1 MHLNSKISFK
11 NIHLCLTT
19 LFFTETL
26 VRHNLK
32 QNEALSTCTESVYL
46 SHCLSPSLCHCL
58 SPSLSLSLSL
68 THTHRRKKGLSFGSF
83 QKTVNWHQHAC
94 FWPTSSSERSLD
106 RPASRTSPDF
116 LESSW
121 RHDCHRIC
129 VEVFNNWPCHHYNF
143 STWPLISHIQEEA
156 TQPGTK
162 RL

>member
-58 SPSLSLSLSL
+58 SPSLSLSLS
-68 THTHRRKKGLSFGSF
+68 HTHIEEKKVSHLEVSKRQLIGINMPVSGLPVAVKG
-83 QKTVNWHQHAC
+83 V
-94 FWPTSSSERSLD
+94 
-106 RPASRTSPDF
+106 
-116 LESSW
+116 
-121 RHDCHRIC
+121 
-129 VEVFNNWPCHHYNF
+129 
-143 STWPLISHIQEEA
+143 
-156 TQPGTK
+156 
-162 RL
+162 